1 MIDRWTVLMAVG
13 FLVSCSTRAVHSDPN
28 SPSVLTELSA
38 DFSHARSQPLGSR
51 PTPPDIDLERLIGLQ
66 ASSIRATLGPPD
78 RLRGAWK
85 PPCEAARCWSYTY
98 GPGPE
103 PFSDEVQHHGNTD
116 SILVTTGGPFLLI
129 LGVAGDRVA
138 SAHWLGQR

>member
-38 DFSHARSQPLGSR
+38 DFSAARAQPLGSR
-51 PTPPDIDLERLIGLQ
+51 PGPPEVDLTRLIGLRMHLV
-66 ASSIRATLGPPD
+66 RAAIGAPD
-78 RLRGAWK
+78 SQEPEMPL
-85 PPCEAARCWSYTY
+85 CEAARCWSYIY